1 MNRLNNPLTL
11 VIAALALLLLS
22 SMFFTV
28 NESQK
33 AIKLR
38 LGEITDSEF
47 DPGLHFKLPMVHRVI
62 KFDKRLLTLDVK
74 PERVLTSCLLYTSPS
89 PRDATLSR
97 MPSSA

>member
-38 LGEITDSEF
+38 LGKI
-47 DPGLHFKLPMVHRVI
+47 
-62 KFDKRLLTLDVK
+62 
-74 PERVLTSCLLYTSPS
+74 
-89 PRDATLSR
+89 LSLIHI
-97 MPSSA
+97 